1 MCVSVVKFSG
11 QVCLY
16 TLWCLKLR
24 GLLGLGFG
32 DRVLCWFDFGQ
43 GVNKYGEEA
52 LVTYRP
58 TDNISGSR
66 DLSAKPGCDI
76 HTTLGHSMCTLTIF

>member
-1 MCVSVVKFSG
+1 MGF
-11 QVCLY
+11 
-16 TLWCLKLR
+16 
-24 GLLGLGFG
+24 GFG
-32 DRVLCWFDFGQ
+32 DRVLCWSDFGQ

-76 HTTLGHSMCTLTIF
+76 HTFTLTHIHTTLGLSVCTLTIF